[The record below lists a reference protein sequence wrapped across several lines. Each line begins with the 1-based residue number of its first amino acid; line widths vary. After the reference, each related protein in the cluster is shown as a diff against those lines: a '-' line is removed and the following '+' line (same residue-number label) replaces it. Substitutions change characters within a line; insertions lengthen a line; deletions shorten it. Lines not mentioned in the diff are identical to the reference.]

1 MTDSTR
7 ESDQILRAAKQSLVT
22 QRDEGGTHRPG
33 RGSIGKGSAA
43 AKREVWINRAKYFAG
58 AIVTI
63 LVSASVAGIV
73 LDGIGFTGVMMVA
86 LAVMAAAFVF
96 TNYPKV
102 KVPKRGELKQGNPQQ
117 MVARTELWLESQR
130 SALPAPAAA
139 IVDQLGVQLD
149 ALGLQLQTID
159 AAHPAMGEV
168 RELVGEY
175 IPETIDNYRKIP
187 AHLRKEEHAGKTA
200 DERLTESLT
209 KLSSEVDRVT
219 RRLAEGALDDLA
231 VKSRYL
237 DYRYGGDELIA
248 DMREEGSGVPLPDF
262 ATEKQK
268 AER

>member
-43 AKREVWINRAKYFAG
+43 AKRKVWINRAKYFAG

-130 SALPAPAAA
+130 SALPPPAAA

-262 ATEKQK
+262 ASEKQK

>member
-43 AKREVWINRAKYFAG
+43 AKRKVWINRAKYFAG

-130 SALPAPAAA
+130 SALPPPAAA